1 MAVGTTGE
9 NHTSIRINGTTS
21 YTLPMVLMVALYFSI
36 GFITALNDILIP
48 HFKDLFHLTNFL
60 ALLVQF
66 CFFGAYFVMSLPSGW
81 IVGRIG
87 YKAGIIAALST
98 MGCGLLLFVPASI
111 AISYPV
117 FLFAL
122 FVVGSGLA
130 LLQVAINPYVGA
142 LGEPETAAS
151 RLNLCGGLNSL
162 ATTIAPKVG
171 AAFIFIAAGAT
182 AAQLARS
189 VRMPYV
195 LLAVFTF
202 LLAIVTYFVHLPE
215 VIEKREGAASNDGSA
230 WAFVHL
236 RLGAAAIFT
245 YVGAEV
251 AIGSIMITFL
261 GQPAMGN
268 LSHAAA
274 ATYVSLYWGGAM
286 IGRFIGSFALLYI
299 RAQRALTAV
308 AVCAFVLVAT
318 TIFVHTPVLR
328 WAEVIF
334 AHETLAHWASVVVSH
349 LPVGIHSMEI
359 RATVAHA
366 IVTFAHSPV
375 ALWAIVSCGL
385 FNSVMWPCIFP
396 LSVKGLGK
404 FTSQGSGILVMM
416 VVGGAVIPEIQG
428 LLADR
433 FGYQHSYAIVL
444 LCYAYLV
451 YFGLRGYRI
460 RQPRFDSL
468 PDFVPPVEIA

>member
-1 MAVGTTGE
+1 MAVGTE
-9 NHTSIRINGTTS
+9 SQDHASIRTAGS
-21 YTLPMVLMVALYFSI
+21 SGYALPMALMLALYFSI

-87 YKAGIIAALST
+87 YKSGIIAALST

-142 LGEPETAAS
+142 LGQPETAAA

-162 ATTIAPKVG
+162 ATTIAPRVG

-189 VRMPYV
+189 VRTPYIA
-195 LLAVFTF
+195 LAVFTF
-202 LLAIVTYFVHLPE
+202 SLAIVTCVVDLPE
-215 VIEKREGAASNDGSA
+215 LIEKRSDSAVGEGNAMQ
-230 WAFVHL
+230 FRHL
-236 RLGAAAIFT
+236 RLGAAAIFS

-251 AIGSIMITFL
+251 AIGSILISFL
-261 GQPAMGN
+261 GQPSMGG
-268 LSHAAA
+268 LSHATAA
-274 ATYVSLYWGGAM
+274 GYVSLYWGGAM
-286 IGRFIGSFALLYI
+286 IGRFIGSFALIYI
-299 RAQRALTAV
+299 RAERALTAV
-308 AVCAFVLVAT
+308 AVCAFVLVAA
-318 TIFVHTPVLR
+318 TIFGHG
-328 WAEVIF
+328 
-334 AHETLAHWASVVVSH
+334 H
-349 LPVGIHSMEI
+349 
-359 RATVAHA
+359 VAM
-366 IVTFAHSPV
+366 
-375 ALWAIVSCGL
+375 WAIVSCGL

-416 VVGGAVIPEIQG
+416 VVGGAIIPEIQG
-428 LLADR
+428 LLADKL
-433 FGYQHSYAIVL
+433 GYQHSFAVVL
-444 LCYAYLV
+444 LCYAYLI
-451 YFGLRGYRI
+451 YFGVSGYHI
-460 RQPRFDSL
+460 RQPRFASL
-468 PDFVPPVEIA
+468 PDFVPPVEV